1 MDKAKR
7 NAEYQQASRARRKA
21 EVEHRKRKGEVKVE
35 IWLDAEAVAL
45 LDRQEPAEGVTI
57 QQKYKRMAQ
66 YHANK
71 GIKELLSK

>member
-1 MDKAKR
+1 MSEPMD
-7 NAEYQQASRARRKA
+7 NATRQRASRARRKA
-21 EVEHRKRKGEVKVE
+21 EAEHRKRKGEVKVE

-45 LDRQEPAEGVTI
+45 LDQQEPAEGVTI